1 MRYTA
6 AVMSKELYD
15 PTVTLKLRRG
25 RTNSR
30 TSIWKPI
37 LNQRQRPL
45 NRAIRGP
52 VTGEGGVGMV
62 AQ

>member
-37 LNQRQRPL
+37 LNRHRM
-45 NRAIRGP
+45 
-52 VTGEGGVGMV
+52 TGSTSTPKSLECHG
-62 AQ
+62 ALSISPC